1 MTMSL
6 RMKFHHS
13 PRSVPALPTPG
24 CGAIARCMST
34 VRAVCSAGCLCVLLV
49 ASLPAAEALRPVD
62 LVGQDAAV
70 VGELHRPKAAW
81 DEFQRGELFRRF
93 QASELSKAFLQ
104 SDGVRKWGELERKVS
119 EATGAPL
126 SEQLLE
132 LCSQE
137 LLLAVYFSP
146 ANRPEGVLLTRAD
159 DGATVQRVLG
169 SWQRLEPDA
178 KAQMLKH
185 HGQAYF
191 RRAQVGPRKAS
202 LYYVTFGD
210 VFALSDQETRIQ
222 QVIDLQQSGP
232 ARPANP
238 ANRPKRFKD
247 EPVYKQTTP
256 VAESPAAVARLL
268 LPAGAWERLLHDA
281 PATDPGAALLRRIW
295 PALAALTLE
304 LRSDQGLQLEARLH
318 LHAEQT
324 DDRWKAWCAPTPRPE
339 EFLATVPPEAV
350 AVAAGGIHFHFL
362 WKFLEEIV
370 PPHEQAG
377 WQKPRRVIQGFLGG
391 RDLPEQVL
399 PALTHQVGAYLLFSP
414 RNDDVPFEG
423 VLACRFP
430 EDERAAGMHLALD
443 QAFAAGLALLSI
455 QVNDK
460 LPDNEPA
467 TVRSEVADNKI
478 LRWLQTPL
486 PMRLAYQLTS
496 EGLTASRSI
505 ETLRAHLSAAAA
517 EPSKSIFAAHRNRWF
532 ADAGQF
538 VCVDVRRL
546 REQLELISPPNLSSK
561 PDTPDGNTA
570 HVDLP
575 RELIRFCDTA
585 FLSTR
590 FEAGLVTLRLGVIA
604 EPRR

>member
-1 MTMSL
+1 MN
-6 RMKFHHS
+6 
-13 PRSVPALPTPG
+13 
-24 CGAIARCMST
+24 
-34 VRAVCSAGCLCVLLV
+34 
-49 ASLPAAEALRPVD
+49 
-62 LVGQDAAV
+62 LVGHDAAI

-81 DEFQRGELFRRF
+81 DEFRQGELFRRF
-93 QASELSKAFLQ
+93 HTSELSNAFLQ
-104 SDGVRKWGELERKVS
+104 SDGFRKWGELERKVS
-119 EATGAPL
+119 ETTGAPL

-137 LLLAVYFSP
+137 LVLAVYFSA

-159 DGATVQRVLG
+159 DGETVQRVLQ

-185 HGQAYF
+185 QGQAYF

-202 LYYVTFGD
+202 LYYVTFGE

-222 QVIDLQQSGP
+222 QVIDLQQSGL

-238 ANRPKRFKD
+238 ANRPKRFRD

-256 VAESPAAVARLL
+256 VAETSSAVARLL
-268 LPAGAWERLLHDA
+268 LPAGAWERLLQDA
-281 PATDPGAALLRRIW
+281 PENDPGAKLLRRIW
-295 PALAALTLE
+295 PTLAALTLE
-304 LRSDQGLQLEARLH
+304 LRSEQGLQLEARLH
-318 LHAEQT
+318 LNAERT
-324 DDRWKAWCAPTPRPE
+324 DDLWKAWSAPGPRPE
-339 EFLATVPPEAV
+339 EFLATVPRDAV
-350 AVAAGGIHFHFL
+350 AVAGGGIHFLSL
-362 WKFLEEIV
+362 WKFLKEIV

-377 WQKPRRVIQGFLGG
+377 WQKPRRVLQGFLGG

-399 PALTHQVGAYLLFSP
+399 PALCHQIGAYLLLSP
-414 RNDDVPFEG
+414 RKDDVPFEG

-460 LPDNEPA
+460 HPDNEPA

-486 PMRLAYQLTS
+486 PMRLAYQLTP

-505 ETLRAHLSAAAA
+505 QTLRAHLSADAT
-517 EPSKSIFAAHRNRWF
+517 ESSKSPFAAHRNRWF

-538 VCVDVRRL
+538 VCVDVRGL
-546 REQLELISPPNLSSK
+546 REQLEQISPRNVSSK
-561 PDTPDGNTA
+561 SDAAGGNEA
-570 HVDLP
+570 LVDLP

-585 FLSTR
+585 FVSTR
-590 FEAGLVTLRLGVIA
+590 FEAGRVTLRLGVIA